1 MRGGFVAAL
10 AAVVLISVSVTACG
24 GEELTDDEQLAVL
37 AARVAFAHTVLD
49 SGMYSDTLE
58 GVDMLIDLYRAKPD
72 AVVEQYDDPNI
83 TVRQAVID
91 GANTL
96 REYRPE
102 LAAKLELAVEDQP

>member
-1 MRGGFVAAL
+1 
-10 AAVVLISVSVTACG
+10 
-24 GEELTDDEQLAVL
+24 
-37 AARVAFAHTVLD
+37 
-49 SGMYSDTLE
+49 
-58 GVDMLIDLYRAKPD
+58 MLIDLYRAKPD
-72 AVVEQYDDPNI
+72 AVVEQYDDPDI